1 LNLYKTKREKYDV
14 LKAELAALRS
24 PFEGPWQEVADYALP
39 NRLSLTLGDRKTK
52 ANKRSSKIVDA
63 TATRSIRTLSAAM
76 MSGFTNPAREWGQYT
91 TLDDKDLAEFGPVKE
106 WLHRVTHRVLTFF
119 QRSNLYQVLP
129 SNYEDTIAFAIGG
142 FLVEE
147 DFNTLIHCQPLLVG
161 RYWIAKDR
169 KGTVNTLIREFQ
181 YTTRQLVEE
190 FGKLNQ
196 KSGSA
201 DWSNISQQVKTAW
214 DNGNYNVLWDI
225 RHVIMPNDDY
235 MPRAVDAK
243 YKRFSSC
250 YYEMGTASNGQYA
263 SGTQPDVFLSESG
276 YDYFPGIFPRWKVA
290 GEDVYGSDSPTLLS
304 LGEIKALQLA
314 HKNYDTIIALKAKP
328 PMVGH
333 PDLKGT
339 SAGVVPGHITWA
351 DEADG
356 QRRFRSAIEGVD
368 LDPRG
373 LLEKIQDCR
382 GSIKE
387 SHYEDL
393 VKMITM
399 LEQQKGQKTATE
411 IIEGKEEKL
420 MVMGPVVHQFDQD
433 QNDRLFDLA
442 FQFLVNQKDPV
453 IKEAPDELRGE
464 QLRTTYSSIM
474 HQALKAMGLSS
485 LERTSQFVI
494 SLAELFPEVK
504 HKYNAMQAVDE
515 FGTMAGVAPKV
526 IRSDEEAEAMLAQEQ
541 QAMQAARTAEIA
553 ATTAGAA
560 RDLASADTSGTNALT
575 ELMERGRAG
584 EIVPTGGEAA

>member
-1 LNLYKTKREKYDV
+1 LNFYKTKREKYDV
-14 LKAELAALRS
+14 LKSELASART
-24 PFEGPWQEVADYALP
+24 PFEGPWQDVGDYALP
-39 NRLSLTLGDRKTK
+39 NRLSLTAGDRQTK
-52 ANKRSSKIVDA
+52 ANRRSPKIVDA
-63 TATRSIRTLSAAM
+63 TATRSIRTLAAAM

-91 TLDDKDLAEFGPVKE
+91 TLDDKDLAEFGPVKL
-106 WLHRVTHRVLTFF
+106 WLNRVTHRVLTFF

-129 SNYEDTIAFAIGG
+129 INYEDCIGFGIGG

-147 DFNTLIHCQPLLVG
+147 DLDTLIQCQSLQVG
-161 RYWIAKDR
+161 RYWLAKDR
-169 KGTVNTLIREFQ
+169 KGNINTLVREFQ
-181 YTTRQLVEE
+181 YTVRQIVEE
-190 FGKLNQ
+190 FAKTKP

-214 DNGNYNVLWDI
+214 DNSNYQVLVDV
-225 RHVIMPNDDY
+225 RHVIAPNDDY
-235 MPRAVDAK
+235 TPRAADSRRK
-243 YKRFSSC
+243 LFSSC
-250 YYEMGTASNGQYA
+250 YYEMGTASNGQYDSA
-263 SGTQPDVFLSESG
+263 KDPHIFLNESG

-314 HKNYDTIIALKAKP
+314 HKNYDTITALKARP
-328 PMVGH
+328 PMIGH

-339 SAGVVPGHITWA
+339 SAGVVPGHITWG
-351 DEADG
+351 DESDG
-356 QRRFRSAIEGVD
+356 NKRFRSVIEGVD

-373 LLEKIQDCR
+373 LLEKIQDTR

-399 LEQQKGQKTATE
+399 LEQRGEKTATE
-411 IIEGKEEKL
+411 ILEGKEEKL

-433 QNDRLFDLA
+433 QNDKLFDLA
-442 FQFLVNQKDPV
+442 FQFLVARKDPV
-453 IKEAPDELRGE
+453 IMEAPEELRGQ

-494 SLAELFPEVK
+494 GLAELFPEVK

-515 FGTMAGVAPKV
+515 FGHMAGVSPKV
-526 IRSDEEAEAMLAQEQ
+526 IRSDEDAEAMMAEEQ
-541 QAMQAARTAEIA
+541 KAMAAARASEMTKNA
-553 ATTAGAA
+553 AGAV
-560 RDLASADTSGTNALT
+560 RDLASADTSGENALT
-575 ELMERGRAG
+575 DMIAQAEAG
-584 EIVPTGGEAA
+584 ELVPTGVGA